1 MQFQVIVFS
10 VECVLRGCMEMKLKW
25 NELFCFICILIAQ
38 LEIGA
43 NSLQKG
49 SDDSILLVIYDYISL
64 K

>member
-1 MQFQVIVFS
+1 
-10 VECVLRGCMEMKLKW
+10 MEMKLKW
-25 NELFCFICILIAQ
+25 NELFCFIFILIAQ

-64 K
+64 KWLGSCD